1 MKRIFHLTGRTVV
14 IDGEPSKEF
23 YPYFYVIGEK
33 PRRGEGIVDVEETG
47 LEPYIYRDGK
57 YVEGNGKVY
66 KVLVEK
72 PSLVTKLRERYKLVS
87 QSYIKYSARASIDLN
102 TRTWRD
108 LLPAKDPAALVEEKP
123 DLKVAVFDI
132 EVVGNKIYLGLG
144 FGEDEYKIFPCS
156 VTDAPCFMNIAKELL
171 SLNIDYLVGYNNWEY
186 DQPKLMQLVPLF
198 RTKYAILTNKGYT
211 PVLDLYIFA
220 RSRFASSLGLQ
231 ESGLDLVS
239 VASQVALT
247 RDEAEK
253 ALHMK
258 TMRSKLNV
266 LTDQEIKAYLS
277 SDLFITYKL
286 AKTWVPLLEIAG
298 RWANMSAITLNQVA
312 ESASPGHIDEV
323 LIHKWLVERH
333 GMVLQDTRRMFDLPS
348 LEKVKAV
355 KAGVF
360 KGVAE
365 YDFSALY
372 PTLYKAKNVDPTTV
386 KECADGYEVVYIVN
400 GETKKVKVCF
410 EPGPVHEVED
420 ALYNL
425 RKATKKFKDERDK
438 AAKIFANALYGIFTK
453 KGLGIHSIVGAF
465 IFEYSEVI
473 HKDVFTKYGAI
484 YGDTDSIFV
493 VTDKPNE
500 LLEEI
505 NNYVKSKYDE
515 LLEMKLEEYWKAVL
529 IPTSKSGQ
537 PSRKNLVK
545 VGENEVVLKGALF
558 KMKDAPTYVRLK
570 LREWVRR
577 AIEEGK
583 TLSMIM
589 AEDGVIPMAE
599 GGAIPLDMMFIEDSL
614 TAKDFFVTVSGKEKK
629 GGLDRKRARA
639 LGYLAASLL
648 SAGQTLAVYRENK
661 LIYIRTPR
669 GIAELPPQTIIGY
682 KFLPINEQGEE
693 KKYIY
698 LVRDRPILVVI
709 KAKYNKA
716 SEQYE
721 VTLLKKQTVDE
732 KTVWSYAL
740 RWIRQKDYLFAP
752 AATLGHS

>member
-1 MKRIFHLTGRTVV
+1 MKRIFHLRGRTVV
-14 IDGEPSKEF
+14 VNGEPTNEF
-23 YPYFYVIGEK
+23 HPYFYVIGEK
-33 PRRGEGIVDVEETG
+33 PRRDEGIVGSEEVD
-47 LEPYIYRDGK
+47 LNPYIYRDGK
-57 YVEGNGKVY
+57 YVEGSGKVY

-102 TRTWRD
+102 TQTWRD
-108 LLPAKDPAALVEEKP
+108 LLPAKDPTALVEEKP

-132 EVVGNKIYLGLG
+132 EVVGSKIYLGLG
-144 FGEDEYKIFPCS
+144 FGEDEHKIFPCS
-156 VTDAPCFMNIAKELL
+156 VSDTLCFMNIAKELL
-171 SLNIDYLVGYNNWEY
+171 SLNVDYLVGYNNWEY
-186 DQPKLMQLVPLF
+186 DQPKLMQSIPLF

-211 PVLDLYIFA
+211 PVLDLYVFA

-247 RDEAEK
+247 RDESEK
-253 ALHMK
+253 ALQMK

-266 LTDQEIKAYLS
+266 LTDQEIKTYLS

-286 AKTWVPLLEIAG
+286 ARTWVPLLEIAG

-323 LIHKWLVERH
+323 LIHKWLAERH
-333 GMVLQDTRRMFDLPS
+333 GMMLQDTRRTFDLPG

-355 KAGVF
+355 KAGIF

-372 PTLYKAKNVDPTTV
+372 PTLYKAKNVDATTV
-386 KECADGYEVVYIVN
+386 KECAEGYEVVYIVN
-400 GETKKVKVCF
+400 GTTKKVKLCF
-410 EPGPVHEVED
+410 EPGPIHEVED

-425 RKATKKFKDERDK
+425 RRATKRFKDERDK

-473 HKDVFTKYGAI
+473 HKDVFSKYGAI

-500 LLEEI
+500 LLDDI
-505 NNYVKSKYDE
+505 NNYVKGKYDE
-515 LLEMKLEEYWKAVL
+515 LLEMKLEEYWKVVL
-529 IPTSKSGQ
+529 IPSSKGGQ

-545 VGENEVVLKGALF
+545 VGENEVVLKGTLF
-558 KMKDAPTYVRLK
+558 RMKDAPTYVRLK
-570 LREWVRR
+570 LREWVKE
-577 AIEEGK
+577 AIEGGK
-583 TLSMIM
+583 TLSEVM
-589 AEDGVIPMAE
+589 AEE
-599 GGAIPLDMMFIEDSL
+599 GAIPPDMLLIEDSL

-648 SAGQTLAVYRENK
+648 STNQTLAIYRENK
-661 LIYIRTPR
+661 SIYMRTPK

-698 LVRDRPILVVI
+698 LVRDKPILVAI

-721 VTLLKKQTVDE
+721 VVLTKKQMVDE
-732 KTVWSYAL
+732 KVVQGYAL
-740 RWIRQKDYLFAP
+740 RWIRQKDYLFKP
-752 AATLGHS
+752 P